1 MATRNE
7 AIKSITNSINNAM
20 SDCPTLAKVGRVLTL
35 QYLEGKLDPCYNRD
49 EIITSIQ
56 KIMLRKNKANALL
69 TGAAG
74 CGKTAIAEGT
84 AAAYAERFIASMQKY
99 MDAKKTYDKAYKEWN
114 KSDEFVH
121 PPIAPQEEDFFG
133 VNDKTIVIEVTFS
146 ALVGGTKYRGDLE
159 ERIEELLNE
168 CRRHPSFILFID
180 EAHQIANSGKC
191 EGGEGV
197 SQLMKPALARGD
209 IRVIGATTTEEAKY
223 IWEDKAL
230 ARRFNEVKVPQLAT
244 RAAIKTAE
252 NIMADYCKFHKVH
265 SQVLAEDLLY
275 AVFEALP
282 HTVFPDNFI
291 NVVDE
296 TLAGC
301 RFDGVQNATPDLFLA
316 TLARMSA

>member
-1 MATRNE
+1 MVTRNE
-7 AIKSITNSINNAM
+7 AIKVITKSINEAM

-35 QYLEGKLDPCYNRD
+35 QYLEDKLDPCYNRE

-84 AAAYAERFIASMQKY
+84 AAVYAERFIASMQKY
-99 MDAKKTYDKAYKEWN
+99 MEAKRAYKQEYTEWEKN
-114 KSDEFVH
+114 DEFTAT
-121 PPIAPQEEDFFG
+121 PDMPQEADYFG
-133 VNDKTIVIEVTFS
+133 VNDKTIIIEVTFS

-159 ERIEELLNE
+159 ERIEELLQE
-168 CRRHPSFILFID
+168 CRRHPGFILFID
-180 EAHQIANSGKC
+180 EAHQLANSGKC

-209 IRVIGATTTEEAKY
+209 IRVIGATTTEEANY
-223 IWEDKAL
+223 LWADKAL

-244 RAAIKTAE
+244 RAAVQTAE
-252 NIMADYCKFHKVH
+252 GIMADYCKYHKVH
-265 SQVLAEDLLY
+265 SNMLAEDLLCK
-275 AVFEALP
+275 VFETLP

-301 RFDGVQNATPDLFLA
+301 RFDGVQNATADNFLA